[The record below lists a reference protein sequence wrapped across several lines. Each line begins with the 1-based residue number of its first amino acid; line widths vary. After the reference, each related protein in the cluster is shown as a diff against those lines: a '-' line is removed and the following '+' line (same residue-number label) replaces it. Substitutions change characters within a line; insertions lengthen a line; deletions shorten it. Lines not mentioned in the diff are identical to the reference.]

1 MKLLEK
7 YTPDITKG
15 KVKIYLLRFETLE
28 DPVLQRIGRLRTET
42 FGQVGAGTNRE
53 VDVDEY
59 DLRNTHIVISDDED
73 IIGSYRVTKM
83 SNLLIDGKLQSHISR
98 YYNLSDRF
106 YEKVEELM
114 ELGRSFIQ
122 RKYWSGNY
130 LDYLWYGIGEYVRR
144 NPNIKL
150 LYGSISIGNKYSDRA
165 KSYIKAFVDK
175 WYAEYDDEIT
185 PKHEYIV
192 DLESYNTM
200 MSMMNNDD
208 PKFDL
213 KVLKKSL
220 EEMEFSVP
228 PLLKKYLN
236 ITEIGG
242 AKIKSSAF
250 EPTFNSSSFL
260 LVLDIRQL
268 KDLYRDRYFPFFK
281 VAQ

>member
-1 MKLLEK
+1 MIKLLEK
-7 YTPDITKG
+7 YKPDLIKG
-15 KVKIYLLRFETLE
+15 KVKIYLLNFESLE
-28 DPVLQRIGRLRTET
+28 DPILIKIGKLRSET
-42 FGQVGAGTNRE
+42 FGQIGAGTNKE
-53 VDVDEY
+53 IDIDEY
-59 DLRNTHIVISDDED
+59 DLKTTHIIISDDED

-83 SNLLIDGKLQSHISR
+83 ENLIHEGKLKSHISK
-98 YYNLSDRF
+98 YYNLSDKF
-106 YEKVEELM
+106 YEKVDELM

-144 NPNIKL
+144 NRNICL
-150 LYGSISIGNKYSDRA
+150 MYGSISIGNNYSLKA

-175 WYAEYDDEIT
+175 WYAEYDNEIT
-185 PKHEYIV
+185 CIEPYQINEEDYKE
-192 DLESYNTM
+192 
-200 MSMMNNDD
+200 MNSLMNGED

-213 KVLKKSL
+213 KALKHKL
-220 EEMEFSVP
+220 EEMGFSVP

-250 EPTFNSSSFL
+250 EPTFNASSFL

-268 KDLYRDRYFPFFK
+268 KELYRDRYFPFLNK
-281 VAQ
+281 